1 MIRGNNTDTII
12 IKKRRNKGGDARHGG
27 AWKVAF
33 ADFTLA
39 MMAFF
44 MVMWVLQVTTE
55 EEKSRIVGR
64 LSGGQ
69 QQLVPSS
76 DLFMENSPFVVD
88 LGGSSLPGL
97 QSEQP
102 SNPYNL
108 GNSLTINV
116 VGGDGDSFGGL
127 GEEGP
132 SLVAGRYET
141 HEDMVV
147 LGEHLKGVSEFLS
160 ASSQLTVEAVPQGLR
175 VLVNDD
181 NEKPMFKLG
190 GAELTPFFEDL
201 LLAIAPTFATIEN
214 PIMISGHAD
223 SSGFSRRAAGNN
235 WLLSGQRAMRAREV
249 LEFGGMP
256 SERVA
261 QVTAMSD
268 TMLLN
273 EDEPYSHLNRRIEIL
288 VLTKDTEQQLK
299 QLFGRDGD
307 GPSLEAAKQAAY
319 ANQPIS

>member
-1 MIRGNNTDTII
+1 MMKGNTADTVI
-12 IKKRRNKGGDARHGG
+12 IKKRRSRGHAARHGG

-55 EEKSRIVGR
+55 DEKQRIVGR
-64 LSGGQ
+64 LSGQ
-69 QQLVPSS
+69 QQLLAH
-76 DLFMENSPFVVD
+76 DGLFVENSPFAVD
-88 LGGSSLPGL
+88 FGGKALPGL
-97 QSEQP
+97 QSQQP
-102 SNPYNL
+102 SNPQNL

-116 VGGDGDSFGGL
+116 VDGDGDNFGGL
-127 GEEGP
+127 GEDGP
-132 SLVAGRYET
+132 SLVPGRYES
-141 HEDMVV
+141 HEQMVV
-147 LGEHLKGVSEFLS
+147 LGEYLKDVSEFLS
-160 ASSQLTVEAVPQGLR
+160 ASNQLSVEVVPQGLR

-223 SSGFSRRAAGNN
+223 ASGFSRRSRGNN
-235 WLLSGQRAMRAREV
+235 WALSGERAQKAREV
-249 LEFGGMP
+249 LEYGGMP

-268 TMLLN
+268 TMLLD
-273 EDEPYSHLNRRIEIL
+273 EDAPYSHLNRRIEIL
-288 VLTKDTEQQLK
+288 VLTSDTEEQLQ
-299 QLFGRDGD
+299 QLFGRDNGES
-307 GPSLEAAKQAAY
+307 SLEAAKQAAY
-319 ANQPIS
+319 ANQPVS

>member
-1 MIRGNNTDTII
+1 MIKGNNSDTII
-12 IKKRRNKGGDARHGG
+12 IKKRRGKGGDARHGG

-116 VGGDGDSFGGL
+116 VGGGW
-127 GEEGP
+127 
-132 SLVAGRYET
+132 R
-141 HEDMVV
+141 
-147 LGEHLKGVSEFLS
+147 
-160 ASSQLTVEAVPQGLR
+160 
-175 VLVNDD
+175 
-181 NEKPMFKLG
+181 
-190 GAELTPFFEDL
+190 
-201 LLAIAPTFATIEN
+201 
-214 PIMISGHAD
+214 
-223 SSGFSRRAAGNN
+223 
-235 WLLSGQRAMRAREV
+235 
-249 LEFGGMP
+249 
-256 SERVA
+256 
-261 QVTAMSD
+261 
-268 TMLLN
+268 
-273 EDEPYSHLNRRIEIL
+273 
-288 VLTKDTEQQLK
+288 
-299 QLFGRDGD
+299 
-307 GPSLEAAKQAAY
+307 
-319 ANQPIS
+319 

>member
-1 MIRGNNTDTII
+1 MIRGNTADTVI
-12 IKKRRNKGGDARHGG
+12 IKKRRNREKSVRHGG

-55 EEKSRIVGR
+55 DEKQRIVGR
-64 LSGGQ
+64 LSGQ
-69 QQLVPSS
+69 QQLLPH
-76 DLFMENSPFVVD
+76 DDMFMDNSPFVVD
-88 LGGSSLPGL
+88 FGGTALPEM
-97 QSEQP
+97 QSKQP
-102 SNPYNL
+102 SNPHNL

-116 VGGDGDSFGGL
+116 RDGNGNSFGGL

-132 SLVAGRYET
+132 SLVPGRYES
-141 HEDMVV
+141 HEQMVV
-147 LGEHLKGVSEFLS
+147 LGEYLKGVSEFLS
-160 ASSQLTVEAVPQGLR
+160 ASNQLSVEVVPQGLR

-214 PIMISGHAD
+214 HIMISGHAD
-223 SSGFSRRAAGNN
+223 ASGFSRQSSGNN
-235 WLLSGQRAMRAREV
+235 WELSGQRALRAREV

-268 TMLLN
+268 TMLL
-273 EDEPYSHLNRRIEIL
+273 DQDAPYSHLNRRIEIL
-288 VLTKDTEQQLK
+288 VLTSETEQQLL
-299 QLFGRDGD
+299 QLFGRDED
-307 GPSLEAAKQAAY
+307 GSSLEAAKQAAY
-319 ANQPIS
+319 DNQPVS

>member
-1 MIRGNNTDTII
+1 MIRGNSTDTII
-12 IKKRRNKGGDARHGG
+12 IKKRRSRGKSARHGG

-55 EEKSRIVGR
+55 DEKQRIVGR
-64 LSGGQ
+64 LSGQ
-69 QQLVPSS
+69 QQLLPH
-76 DLFMENSPFVVD
+76 DDMFMDNSPFAVD
-88 LGGSSLPGL
+88 LGGKALPGL
-97 QSEQP
+97 QSQQP
-102 SNPYNL
+102 SNPQNL

-116 VGGDGDSFGGL
+116 VDGNGNNFGGL

-132 SLVAGRYET
+132 SLVPGRYES
-141 HEDMVV
+141 HEQMVV

-190 GAELTPFFEDL
+190 GSELTPFFEDL
-201 LLAIAPTFATIEN
+201 LLAIAPTFAVIEN
-214 PIMISGHAD
+214 QIMISGHAD
-223 SSGFSRRAAGNN
+223 ASGFNRRSSSNN
-235 WLLSGQRAMRAREV
+235 WMLSGQRAQRAREV

-268 TMLLN
+268 TMLLD

-288 VLTKDTEQQLK
+288 VLTSDTEQQL
-299 QLFGRDGD
+299 QMLFGRDNGES
-307 GPSLEAAKQAAY
+307 PMEAAKQAAY
-319 ANQPIS
+319 DNQPVG

>member
-1 MIRGNNTDTII
+1 MIKGNTADTVI
-12 IKKRRNKGGDARHGG
+12 IKRRRSRDKEARHGG

-55 EEKSRIVGR
+55 DEKQRIVGR
-64 LSGGQ
+64 LSGQ
-69 QQLVPSS
+69 QQLLPY
-76 DLFMENSPFVVD
+76 DEMFEENSPFVVD
-88 LGGSSLPGL
+88 FGGRALPGL
-97 QSEQP
+97 QSQQP
-102 SNPYNL
+102 SNPMNL

-116 VGGDGDSFGGL
+116 VDGDGNNFGGL
-127 GEEGP
+127 GEVGP
-132 SLVAGRYET
+132 SLVPGRYET
-141 HEDMVV
+141 HEQMVV
-147 LGEHLKGVSEFLS
+147 LGQYLKDVSEFLS
-160 ASSQLTVEAVPQGLR
+160 AGNQLTVEVVPQGLR

-181 NEKPMFKLG
+181 NQKPMFKLG

-223 SSGFSRRAAGNN
+223 ASGFSRHSSGNN
-235 WLLSGQRAMRAREV
+235 WVLSGQRAQRAREV

-268 TMLLN
+268 TMLLD
-273 EDEPYSHLNRRIEIL
+273 EDAPYSHLNRRIEIL
-288 VLTKDTEQQLK
+288 VLTSDTEEQLQ
-299 QLFGRDGD
+299 QLFGRDG
-307 GPSLEAAKQAAY
+307 GGSSLEAAKQAAY
-319 ANQPIS
+319 ANQPVS